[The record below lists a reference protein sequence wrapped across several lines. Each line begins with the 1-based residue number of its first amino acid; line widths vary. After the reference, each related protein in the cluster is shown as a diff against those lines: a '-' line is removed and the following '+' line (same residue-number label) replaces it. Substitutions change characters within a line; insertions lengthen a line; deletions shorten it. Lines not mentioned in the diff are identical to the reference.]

1 MQLNPHRRVKEFSGR
16 SFYDGLSW
24 KAPALLLLLLHSFNP
39 CLFNCTNNQP
49 GRKFSHRL
57 RANLLI
63 AERKTLLRVK
73 SCAEMCNRLQDARCS
88 FGTWL
93 LLLWLSSKFFLFR
106 FQDENSVGRSFDR
119 SSFFARRSQKR
130 LCKYYLS
137 TIN

>member
-106 FQDENSVGRSFDR
+106 FQDENSVGRSIDR
-119 SSFFARRSQKR
+119 ASLHDDRKR
-130 LCKYYLS
+130 DCASTTYLQ
-137 TIN
+137 